1 MEAAK
6 KFKRTL
12 EGSVVSVKNSK
23 TIVVSTT
30 RKFKHSKYSK
40 FIKETKKFHAHDEK
54 SEAGLGDKVLIVES
68 KSFSKLKKWELV
80 KVVK

>member
-1 MEAAK
+1 MEGQ

-12 EGSVVSVKNSK
+12 EGVIVSDKNSK

-30 RKFKHSKYSK
+30 RKFKHAKYSK

-54 SEAGLGDKVLIVES
+54 MVGKVGDRVLIIES
-68 KSFSKLKKWELV
+68 KAHSRLKKWELL
-80 KVVK
+80 KVIS